1 MTVSFLRTKTTTVRP
16 LDGGALEVEWIVK
29 DDLLDA
35 QVRLMV
41 RPPDLEIVEA
51 SATIQRHVHPGYAAA
66 AERIKK
72 VVGIRIGPGLR
83 KIVTGLISAERGADE
98 LVEAVLEASGAVIL
112 HYTLPQIRAGEGM
125 TPDELRRANRTL
137 LEHNPRMLGSCVA
150 WQPGSPLLK
159 ELEVES

>member
-35 QVRLMV
+35 EVRLKV

-51 SATIQRHVHPGYAAA
+51 SASVARHAHPGYAAA
-66 AERIKK
+66 VDSIQK
-72 VVGIRIGPGLR
+72 VVGVRISSGLR
-83 KIVTGLISAERGADE
+83 KIVTGLMAAESGADE

-112 HYTLPQIRAGEGM
+112 HFTLPHIRAGEGM
-125 TPDELRRANRTL
+125 TPEELRNANRAL